1 MPVYEPPIE
10 PENMDGSPPHESQ
23 TIDPL
28 YKNHPKWVNYSNPLI
43 KKTSPKRFLFM
54 EKGVE
59 LATRALGSQSTLR
72 NECPMTLLEYK
83 R

>member
-1 MPVYEPPIE
+1 MHVYEPPIE
-10 PENMDGSPPHESQ
+10 PENMDGSPPPESQ

-43 KKTSPKRFLFM
+43 KKLAQNKVFVHG
-54 EKGVE
+54 KGVG
-59 LATRALGSQSTLR
+59 LPTRALGCQSSLR
-72 NECPMTLLEYK
+72 NDCPTTLLEYK

>member
-10 PENMDGSPPHESQ
+10 PENMEVSPPHECQ

-43 KKTSPKRFLFM
+43 KNSHKIRFLFM
-54 EKGVE
+54 EKGVG
-59 LATRALGSQSTLR
+59 LPTRALGSQSSLR
-72 NECPMTLLEYK
+72 NDCLTTLLEYN